1 MVIQMK
7 RVVIT
12 GLGIVS
18 SIGNNAEEVLSSL
31 KAGRSGISK
40 SESFAEAGL
49 KSHVWGKP
57 AIEPKDHIDRKAF
70 RFMGDAAG
78 YAYIAMEQAINDA
91 KLTDEQ
97 VSNFRTG
104 IVAGSGGASSEN
116 IVITTDTLRN
126 RGIRRVGPY
135 AVPKTMGSTVSACL
149 ATPFKIKGVN
159 YSISSACAT
168 SAHCI
173 GNAMELIQ
181 LGKQDIV
188 FAGGG
193 EEVHWSL
200 AMMFD
205 GMGALSAGRNDTPEL
220 ASRTYDSGRDG
231 FVISGGGGMVVVE
244 ELEHALAR
252 GAHIYAEIVGYGAT
266 SDGFDMVAPSGEGAV
281 RCMQQ
286 AMQGVEGKVDYL
298 NTHGTSTPVGDVKE
312 LGAIQE
318 LFGEDSPAISATKAM
333 TGHALGAAG
342 VHEAIY
348 SLLMMENSFV
358 APSINIDNLDEK
370 AEGLDI
376 VTEKRDMEL
385 NLIMSNSF
393 GFGGTNATLVM
404 QKYK

>member
-1 MVIQMK
+1 MK

-12 GLGIVS
+12 GIGIVS
-18 SIGNNAEEVLSSL
+18 SIGNNAEEVLTSL
-31 KAGRSGISK
+31 KSGKSGITHSD
-40 SESFAEAGL
+40 SFAEQGL
-49 KSHVWGKP
+49 KSNVWGKP
-57 AIEPKDHIDRKAF
+57 DIDIKDHIDRKAL

-78 YAYIAMEQAINDA
+78 YAYIAMEQAISDA
-91 KLTDEQ
+91 KLTEEQ
-97 VSNFRTG
+97 VSDFRTG
-104 IVAGSGGASSEN
+104 IVAGSGGASSAN
-116 IVITTDTLRN
+116 IVSSTDTLRS

-135 AVPKTMGSTVSACL
+135 AVPKTMSSTVSACL

-193 EEVHWSL
+193 EEVDWSL

-220 ASRTYDSGRDG
+220 ASRTYDADRDG

-266 SDGFDMVAPSGEGAV
+266 SDGYDMVAPSGEGAV

-286 AMQGVEGKVDYL
+286 AMEGVTGEVDYL

-318 LFGEDSPAISATKAM
+318 LFGEKSPAISATKAM

-348 SLLMMENSFV
+348 SILMMENNFV
-358 APSINIDNLDEK
+358 APSINIENLDEQAK
-370 AEGLDI
+370 GLDI
-376 VTEKRDMEL
+376 VTEKRDGEL
-385 NLIMSNSF
+385 NLVMSNSF

-404 QKYK
+404 QKYKD